1 MNHGQI
7 LDDKLNIAVERW
19 CGWEPQAGALSLC
32 SHYNR
37 GAQASEALEKPDL
50 SAVPAIQ
57 RRRLGTLARTVFHVL
72 ARCAD
77 AGEQEPVVFSSYMG
91 EIGRTQEIL
100 DAIAANAS
108 VSPASFSL
116 SVHNAI
122 GGQWS
127 LIHGIRAPMVALSPP
142 SNSPV
147 PAILEAAGMLLE
159 GEYRAINVVYY
170 EEPYP
175 QFYSPFLHGPAD
187 PTALALRLVPA
198 KEAGMDGVFRFSL
211 KELPPLASPPD
222 LRANHAALA
231 DLLAGRYDATRVVE
245 ERCSWQLERCR

>member
-1 MNHGQI
+1 M
-7 LDDKLNIAVERW
+7 
-19 CGWEPQAGALSLC
+19 
-32 SHYNR
+32 
-37 GAQASEALEKPDL
+37 
-50 SAVPAIQ
+50 Q

-100 DAIAANAS
+100 EAIAANES

-127 LIHGIRAPMVALSPP
+127 LIHGIRAPMVALAPP

-147 PAILEAAGMLLE
+147 PALLEALGILEE
-159 GEYRAINVVYY
+159 GEYRAVNVVYY

-175 QFYSPFLHGPAD
+175 QFYSTFFPGPANS
-187 PTALALRLVPA
+187 TALALRLVPA
-198 KEAGMDGVFRFSL
+198 KEAGMDGVLRFSL
-211 KELPPLASPPD
+211 KELPPLGCAPD

-231 DLLAGRYDATRVVE
+231 DLLAGRHAITRVAE
-245 ERCSWQLERCR
+245 ERCSWQLENSQ